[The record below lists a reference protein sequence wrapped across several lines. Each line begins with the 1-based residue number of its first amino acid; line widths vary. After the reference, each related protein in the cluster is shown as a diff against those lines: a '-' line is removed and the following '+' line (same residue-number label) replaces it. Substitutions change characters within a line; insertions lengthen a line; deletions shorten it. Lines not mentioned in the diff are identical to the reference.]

1 MTRIAKNELSVITK
15 AKDLCSYIMTVT
27 DKSPKRFR
35 FTLVSRLQN
44 YALDVIENLI
54 MANETFVSAGDMRS
68 AEERMSC
75 QRKAMTTLKLLSYMS
90 ELAMK
95 QQCILPKQYE
105 QITKQIFDAEN
116 MLGAWMNSDRRRY
129 QGAEPPQTGR

>member
-54 MANETFVSAGDMRS
+54 MANETFVSAGDIGA

>member
-1 MTRIAKNELSVITK
+1 MTRIAKNELTVITK

-54 MANETFVSAGDMRS
+54 MANETFVSAGDVRS
-68 AEERMSC
+68 ATERMAY

-105 QITKQIFDAEN
+105 QITKQVFDAEN
-116 MLGAWMNSDRRRY
+116 MLGAWMNSDKRRY
-129 QGAEPPQTGR
+129 QGAEPLQTGR

>member
-1 MTRIAKNELSVITK
+1 MKRRMSYSEERLSVITK
-15 AKDLCSYIMTVT
+15 AKDLCSYFMTVT

-54 MANETFVSAGDMRS
+54 MANETFVGAGDMRS
-68 AEERMSC
+68 AAMRMSY
-75 QRKAMTTLKLLSYMS
+75 QRTAMSRLKLFSYMS

-95 QQCILPKQYE
+95 QGCILPEQYE
-105 QITKQIFDAEN
+105 QITKQVYDAEN
-116 MLGAWMNSDRRRY
+116 MLGAWMNSDKRRY
-129 QGAEPPQTGR
+129 GGQTDQ

>member
-1 MTRIAKNELSVITK
+1 MTCIAKNELSVITK

-54 MANETFVSAGDMRS
+54 MANETFVSAGDKGA
-68 AEERMSC
+68 AEKRMSC
-75 QRKAMTTLKLLSYMS
+75 QREAMTMLKLLSYMS

>member
-54 MANETFVSAGDMRS
+54 MANETFVSAGDVRS
-68 AEERMSC
+68 ATERMAY

-105 QITKQIFDAEN
+105 QITKQVFDAEN
-116 MLGAWMNSDRRRY
+116 MLGAWMNSDKRRY
-129 QGAEPPQTGR
+129 QGAEPLQTGR